1 MVLPIAWSVCLLRPC
16 WGFHVRW
23 SSSLG
28 YLNRL
33 KEVVEAVIVIVAIQ
47 FVAMD
52 VAVDLVV
59 MTVTVEA

>member
-1 MVLPIAWSVCLLRPC
+1 
-16 WGFHVRW
+16 
-23 SSSLG
+23 
-28 YLNRL
+28 L